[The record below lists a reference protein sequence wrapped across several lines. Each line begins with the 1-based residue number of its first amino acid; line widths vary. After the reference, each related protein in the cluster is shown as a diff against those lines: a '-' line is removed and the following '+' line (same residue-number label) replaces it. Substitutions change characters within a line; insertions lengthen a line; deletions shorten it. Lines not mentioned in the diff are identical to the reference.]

1 MSSGSTSDRLNKTS
15 TLVTNN
21 LGLFYF
27 TRMQKLSSISIVR
40 IVKRGLLNPFL
51 NFSLSFF
58 LSVHVKP
65 TLQLVNYKCNLFIN
79 LTPVY
84 QSCEYSRGEKRLRE
98 LI

>member
-1 MSSGSTSDRLNKTS
+1 MF

-21 LGLFYF
+21 LGPCHF

-40 IVKRGLLNPFL
+40 SVSRGLLNSFL

-58 LSVHVKP
+58 LYVHVEP
-65 TLQLVNYKCNLFIN
+65 TLQLVNYKCNLLIY

-84 QSCEYSRGEKRLRE
+84 QSCEYSLGEQRLRE
-98 LI
+98 LNIASDETFEDT